1 MKLFG
6 KYKKEVQD
14 EEQDKTSETSEPS
27 EFDKAKEEY
36 QEIYEGCEKDTFSVK
51 INYDS
56 GATSILRNVE
66 LAVLL
71 WILTC
76 FKEKYGTATYWSPK
90 HDSDLSMNFSHV
102 SFITINKENKE
113 DQDN

>member
-14 EEQDKTSETSEPS
+14 EEQDKTPETPEPS

-66 LAVLL
+66 LNVLL

-76 FKEKYGTATYWSPK
+76 FKEKYGTATY
-90 HDSDLSMNFSHV
+90 
-102 SFITINKENKE
+102 
-113 DQDN
+113 